1 MSDEE
6 EQREP
11 EGSAPDEETDNS
23 REDVQLRSAF
33 RHSVEEGM
41 ARLHRSWPGLL
52 ATGLMG
58 GLDVS
63 MGVLALLVVQEAT
76 GSAMLGA
83 MAFSIG
89 FIALALGKSEL
100 FTENF
105 MVPVAAV
112 AARKAGMT
120 RLLRLW
126 GGTLLT
132 NLIGGWL
139 FAWLIVWGLPH
150 VHAAAI
156 EIGAI
161 FADMSTGRAVAL
173 GLMGGAAITLMTWM
187 ENGAESDF
195 SRLVSVV
202 SVAFLLAA
210 GHLNHVIVV
219 SLQMFVAFHTGEAPF
234 DYGDWARIA
243 GIAAVTNVVGGLVLV
258 TVLRLVQVGRAPIEK
273 ERLRPTEAHLQDEEE

>member
-1 MSDEE
+1 MNDEE
-6 EQREP
+6 QHES
-11 EGSAPDEETDNS
+11 EGSEQDEQPDDS
-23 REDVQLRSAF
+23 REDIQLRSAF

-112 AARKAGMT
+112 AARKAGVP

-126 GGTLLT
+126 SGTLVM
-132 NLIGGWL
+132 NLVGGWL

-150 VHAAAI
+150 VHATAV

-187 ENGAESDF
+187 ENGAQSDF

-219 SLQMFVAFHTGEAPF
+219 SLEMFVAFHTGAAPF

-243 GIAAVTNVVGGLVLV
+243 GIAAISNVAGGLVLV

-273 ERLRPTEAHLQDEEE
+273 ERLRPTDTPLQDQEE

>member
-6 EQREP
+6 QHGPGAAEQEEP
-11 EGSAPDEETDNS
+11 PENS
-23 REDVQLRSAF
+23 REDIRLRSAF

-63 MGVLALLVVQEAT
+63 MGVLALLVVLQAT
-76 GSAMLGA
+76 DAPMLGA
-83 MAFSIG
+83 LAFSIG

-112 AARKAGMT
+112 AARKAGLP

-132 NLIGGWL
+132 NLLGGWL

-150 VHAAAI
+150 VHGTAI

-161 FADMSTGRAVAL
+161 FAGMSTPRGVAL

-187 ENGAESDF
+187 ENGADSDF
-195 SRLVSVV
+195 SRLVSVI
-202 SVAFLLAA
+202 SIAFLLAA

-219 SLQMFVAFHTGEAPF
+219 SLQMFVALHTGDAPF
-234 DYGDWARIA
+234 GYGDWARIA
-243 GIAAVTNVVGGLVLV
+243 AIAAVTNVAGGLLLV
-258 TVLRLVQVGRAPIEK
+258 TVLRLVQVGRAPIET
-273 ERLRPTEAHLQDEEE
+273 ERLRPTEVSLEDEEA